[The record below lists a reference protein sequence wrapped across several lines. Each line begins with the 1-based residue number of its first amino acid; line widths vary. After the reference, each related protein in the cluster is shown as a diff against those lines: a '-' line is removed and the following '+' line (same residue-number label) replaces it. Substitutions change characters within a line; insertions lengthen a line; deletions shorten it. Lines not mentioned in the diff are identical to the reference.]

1 MVGYMAW
8 GRVEAYRLER
18 DIKAIAAR
26 GEPIDLSSLDAPPPT
41 PGHAAAARPDAAAL
55 TPAHEE
61 AARLYADAAARARE
75 MAQQDARLTRMDVD
89 AVVGRVEVGEIE
101 STFRKDAPALQLLD
115 RATTLPFA
123 GFGDIDDGNDRI
135 NVAGLQA
142 LPPARHRTP
151 PPAPR
156 TPR

>member
-41 PGHAAAARPDAAAL
+41 P
-55 TPAHEE
+55 AHEE

-75 MAQQDARLTRMDVD
+75 MAQQDARLTRTDVD

-115 RATTLPFA
+115 RATTLPF
-123 GFGDIDDGNDRI
+123 
-135 NVAGLQA
+135 
-142 LPPARHRTP
+142 
-151 PPAPR
+151 
-156 TPR
+156 